1 MGDPLRKRQRLDLS
15 DLKPAG
21 AGGGAGGDGGGEG
34 VNPHTGQAYS
44 RRYHEIL
51 AKRRGL
57 PVYEFLDDL
66 LGKVKKNQV
75 RAFLCFLGG
84 EGGGCW
90 GCVSCQCPGSSSSS
104 SLTPPTQ
111 YTAIHTTP
119 HHVGQ
124 VVVVEGETGSGK
136 TTQIPQFMVDAGY
149 TKVRFVVGGWIEGFG
164 LIW

>member
-1 MGDPLRKRQRLDLS
+1 MMGDPLRKRQRLDLS
-15 DLKPAG
+15 DLKPAAG
-21 AGGGAGGDGGGEG
+21 AGAGAGGDGGEG

-75 RAFLCFLGG
+75 RCLYAALYA
-84 EGGGCW
+84 GCRS
-90 GCVSCQCPGSSSSS
+90 GAVDRSLVHVCVTVVVAYAS
-104 SLTPPTQ
+104 PPPP
-111 YTAIHTTP
+111 HT
-119 HHVGQ
+119 HNRQ

-149 TKVRFVVGGWIEGFG
+149 TKVRACVRVY
-164 LIW
+164 